1 MDPERVDIVNNRKS
15 PIVDVELEEFLRSN
29 DRNLT
34 TTLEPELAYT
44 GANYA
49 IKATLTNYDMK
60 AN

>member
-1 MDPERVDIVNNRKS
+1 MDIVNNRKS